1 MQAVLLIICIWI
13 TSCFRY
19 IELNQIYTFIFNL
32 LTRKFKITAVAHIL
46 WGGAALSLAT

>member
-1 MQAVLLIICIWI
+1 MQAVSLIICIWI